1 MSDLDV
7 SNHKTEE
14 LLSLLREIDKTP
26 EMTQRQLSSKLGIS
40 LGKVNFLLRAMI
52 GKGLIKVSNFK
63 KSNNKSAYL
72 YHLTP
77 HGIEQKTIITYHFL
91 KRKLREYEQ
100 LEEEIRRLTKEVN
113 DTDFPLEIRDGEIGE
128 TSIPSPQT
136 GKL

>member
-14 LLSLLREIDKTP
+14 LLSLLREIEKTP

-40 LGKVNFLLRAMI
+40 LGKVNFLLRALI

-63 KSNNKSAYL
+63 KSDNRSAYL

-77 HGIEQKTIITYHFL
+77 HGIEQKTMITYRFL
-91 KRKLREYEQ
+91 KRKLKEYEQ
-100 LEEEIRRLTKEVN
+100 LEKETLRLTKEVN
-113 DTDFPLEIRDGEIGE
+113 DTDYPLKIRDEEIGD
-128 TSIPSPQT
+128 T
-136 GKL
+136 